1 MRRVV
6 FLYNELLDEDYQK
19 KLKLPLEFICFA
31 YIEGVTMYDIK
42 GKYYAV
48 KENDLKKTNKY
59 NRVYGALYIL
69 HNSEHFLRVLDA
81 SMTCSKG
88 FIGANHKLD
97 LFHRTK
103 GKAVPI
109 HFKTVEDFL
118 KMKYNEGEGLDII
131 TYFANPQ
138 NELVKLNVLNT
149 VRNREVS
156 GLDIN
161 NFINLLL
168 KEKREYENN

>member
-31 YIEGVTMYDIK
+31 YIEGATMYDIK

-88 FIGANHKLD
+88 FIGTNHKLD

>member
-1 MRRVV
+1 VRRVV

-19 KLKLPLEFICFA
+19 KLKLPLEFICFG

-42 GKYYAV
+42 GKYYAL
-48 KENDLKKTNKY
+48 KENELKKTNRY

-88 FIGANHKLD
+88 FIGKNHNLD
-97 LFHRTK
+97 IFHRVK
-103 GKAVPI
+103 EKAIPI
-109 HFKTVEDFL
+109 HFKSVEEFL
-118 KMKYNEGEGLDII
+118 KMKYNEGEGLEII
-131 TYFANPQ
+131 TYFANPN
-138 NELVKLNVLNT
+138 NELIKSNVLNT

-168 KEKREYENN
+168 KEKT